1 MSEVIPQDF
10 LKEIEPLVKSGLT
23 AQQIA
28 DITGLSLNMAAALRN
43 KIMVRILFTEE
54 KVVPSMDDYL
64 KKIEELPAEVNTQ
77 KQRIKNFYGAILA
90 ALGLK
95 QKQIRC
101 LTGLSYSQVKNI
113 MKRNK
118 ELGFQILPDPKREK
132 IRTGVLNFRLLES
145 MFCSAYCRIVGM
157 QEFYNINI
165 CAAIEAYRLVMD
177 SLSSIKAT
185 QLLESKLAF
194 KDMIDSLWDF
204 REKLKGFQHCP
215 HCGCLYV
222 TNYSKHGPHYTRDCP
237 FCYFKDQWCQ
247 TAIRQEKLRA
257 EASKRAKLAKMREA
271 EEKCRAQEDAAS
283 NDEAPVESVE
293 EPRDETDGGRSREQ

>member
-1 MSEVIPQDF
+1 MSEVVSKDF
-10 LKEIEPLVKSGLT
+10 LKEIESLVKSGLT

-28 DITGLSLNMAAALRN
+28 DITGLSLQMASALRN
-43 KIMVRILFTEE
+43 QIMVRILSAEE
-54 KVVPSMDDYL
+54 KIVPGMDDYL
-64 KKIEELPAEVNTQ
+64 QKIEDLPSEVNTQ
-77 KQRIKNFYGAILA
+77 KQRIKIFYGVLLA

-145 MFCSAYCRIVGM
+145 LFCSAYCRIVGM
-157 QEFYNINI
+157 QEFYHINI
-165 CAAIEAYRLVMD
+165 SAAIEAYRLTMD
-177 SLSSIKAT
+177 SLSAAKAT

-204 REKLKGFQHCP
+204 REKLKGFQYCP

-237 FCYFKDQWCQ
+237 FCYFREQWSL
-247 TAIRQEKLRA
+247 TATRQEKLRV
-257 EASKRAKLAKMREA
+257 EASKRAKLAKKREA
-271 EEKCRAQEDAAS
+271 EAKLKAQNEADASAGVP
-283 NDEAPVESVE
+283 ALPAGESSDPKE
-293 EPRDETDGGRSREQ
+293 NGPAKD